1 MCKLTLSTQKTTQ
14 LLLTVHGTDDVD
26 RCCQWVDFYVY
37 CKSDFHCERLR
48 FEAEF
53 CSEMMMKLDYFY
65 FDYHILKLLQI
76 GA

>member
-14 LLLTVHGTDDVD
+14 LLLTVHGTD
-26 RCCQWVDFYVY
+26 CQWVDFYGY

-53 CSEMMMKLDYFY
+53 CSEMKMKLNYFY
-65 FDYHILKLLQI
+65 IDYHPLKLLQI